1 MKKIYIT
8 SKHLLTALTLL
19 LALVASSQ
27 EFPKFL
33 HNIEKIKLETGETY
47 QLPVELDYVVG
58 TEIGDTTKFTV
69 LWSVTPDSLGTFDA
83 FAVFSAEKAGEGY
96 VYLAYSTNAIDS
108 VEIEIEE
115 GEIDDDDDDMEF
127 PKLLLDVEKVKLD
140 TGEIYQFPV
149 MLDYVE
155 STDSDTVKVTVQWS
169 VEPDSLGTFDEFA
182 VFTATKTGE
191 GYIYASYDTIM
202 NSLELEIETD
212 DDDDMDDDDYP
223 KVKIVP
229 GSIRVEVGDSV
240 ELYAFYIDS
249 SDVKVDTSF
258 MWTIDPA
265 QLGEFMNPSNSMFS
279 VGDTPGQGTI
289 IARLMDSDLADTVKI
304 TVYES
309 KWKKEKKEK
318 EKNNNGNNGKQM
330 TIEPGDMAV
339 YKGNAPIEYS
349 ATYKT
354 NGNKHQ
360 NAEFMWSVSDTS
372 IATIDT
378 DGLLTLKGETGMTL
392 VSVEYSNFGASV
404 ELLVID
410 SMIDMDVNTIAIHR
424 VLPNGK
430 ELKAKTFKE
439 GDSYK
444 IGGLPFPLNLL
455 NGGMLHFPFGC
466 IDEDITIYMFIPE
479 KYAEINKDSTVV
491 NFSEEIITGV
501 KFSVMPAS
509 SDTIVEPFWFN
520 IPVELKLIY
529 KQELLDSLGIDP
541 QDLDVFFA
549 ENTGFVE
556 VDDNIAT
563 VDTAKNR
570 IYASIEH
577 FSTIVV
583 RQKSATTSVNDII
596 PVSEDMLDVF
606 PNPFSSSATIQ
617 FRLADPGDVN
627 ISVYNIVGQ
636 KVQLLADKEFPEG
649 LHKIQWQGDD
659 TNGAAANSGIY
670 FCRFVKD
677 GKVIQVKKIVLNR

>member
-8 SKHLLTALTLL
+8 SKNLLTALALL
-19 LALVASSQ
+19 LALAASSQ
-27 EFPKFL
+27 ELPKFL
-33 HNIEKIKLETGETY
+33 HNIEKIKLETGEIY
-47 QLPVELDYVVG
+47 QLPLELDYVVG
-58 TEIGDTTKFTV
+58 VETGDTTAFTV
-69 LWSVTPDSLGTFDA
+69 QWSVSPDSLGTFDEY
-83 FAVFSAEKAGEGY
+83 AVFTAEKEGEGY
-96 VYLAYSTNAIDS
+96 VYLSDSTSAIDS
-108 VEIEIEE
+108 VEIEIEKAE
-115 GEIDDDDDDMEF
+115 DENDDMEF
-127 PKLLLDVEKVKLD
+127 PKLLLDINKIKLD
-140 TGEIYQFPV
+140 TGEIYQFPL

-155 STDSDTVKVTVQWS
+155 SAGSDTVKVTVQWS
-169 VEPDSLGTFDEFA
+169 AVPNSLGTFDEYA
-182 VFTATKTGE
+182 VFTAKKTGE
-191 GYIYASYDTIM
+191 GYIYASYNNTVD
-202 NSLELEIETD
+202 SLEIEIETD
-212 DDDDMDDDDYP
+212 DDEDIDDDEYP

-249 SDVKVDTSF
+249 SDVKADTSY
-258 MWTIDPA
+258 MWSVHPME
-265 QLGEFMNPSNSMFS
+265 LGEFTDPANSMFYA
-279 VGDTPGQGTI
+279 GDTPGQGTI
-289 IARLMDSDLADTVKI
+289 IARLLDGDLTDTVKI

-318 EKNNNGNNGKQM
+318 EKNSNGNNGKQL
-330 TIEPGDMAV
+330 TIDPGDMVV
-339 YKGNAPIEYS
+339 YAGAGPIDYS

-360 NAEFMWSVSDTS
+360 NADFMWSISDTS

-444 IGGLPFPLNLL
+444 IGGLPYPLNIL
-455 NGGMLHFPFGC
+455 NGGSLHFPFGC
-466 IDEDITIYMFIPE
+466 IDEDVTIYMFIPE
-479 KYAEINKDSTVV
+479 KYAEINEDSTEV

-541 QDLDVFFA
+541 ENLDVFFA
-549 ENTGFVE
+549 DNAGFVE
-556 VDDNIAT
+556 VEPGKVAT
-563 VDTAKNR
+563 VDSARNR

-577 FSTIVV
+577 FSTLVV
-583 RQKSATTSVNDII
+583 REKSATTNVKELQ
-596 PVSEDMLDVF
+596 PLSEDKMDIY
-606 PNPFSSSATIQ
+606 PNPTNSSTTVQ
-617 FRLADPGDVN
+617 FRLAEAGDVN
-627 ISVYNIVGQ
+627 ITVYNLLGQ
-636 KVQLLADKEFPEG
+636 KVQILVEDEFPEG
-649 LHKIQWQGDD
+649 LHKVRWQGTDQ
-659 TNGAAANSGIY
+659 SGSPAPSGLY
-670 FCRFVKD
+670 FCRFVKNGNMTD
-677 GKVIQVKKIVLNR
+677 IKRIVLNR